1 MQYTLEVKIQGQDKE
16 DKPMR
21 NGAYTVDGIPVR
33 YFDELAELFVS
44 TQIIRRTATQIVSGK
59 LRTDQLDELE
69 SYILCYI
76 SERMEKI
83 MALQNEGKLKF
94 YMWQLINRQV
104 NSNTSWFHLHIR
116 QPRAVYTPDLTTDN
130 EQDDYDED

>member
-1 MQYTLEVKIQGQDKE
+1 
-16 DKPMR
+16 MR
-21 NGAYTVDGIPVR
+21 CGAYTVDGIPVR
-33 YFDELAELFVS
+33 DFYALAELFLS

-76 SERMEKI
+76 SERREKI

-116 QPRAVYTPDLTTDN
+116 QPRAVYTTDLTTDN
-130 EQDDYDED
+130 EQDDYEEE